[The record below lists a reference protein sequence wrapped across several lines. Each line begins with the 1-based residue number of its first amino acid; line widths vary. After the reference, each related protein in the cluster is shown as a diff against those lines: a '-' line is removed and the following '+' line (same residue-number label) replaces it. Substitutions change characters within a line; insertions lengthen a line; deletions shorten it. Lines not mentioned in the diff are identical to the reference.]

1 MQPARLIIQKMM
13 KYEKYIKSILST
25 IVLNEK
31 KIIIKVMVVKSK
43 QVCNK
48 NNHQVK

>member
-31 KIIIKVMVVKSK
+31 KNYNQSNGSEK
-43 QVCNK
+43 QTSM
-48 NNHQVK
+48 Q